1 MPIACANTESEL
13 AALVGAHLR
22 KPAEAKRAVRNV
34 FVAPDYVVASPVRV
48 TVKFMPAT
56 TRTEVDAIAV
66 MFAASNALRHSLPGE
81 REGRRVK
88 VQRLT

>member
-1 MPIACANTESEL
+1 MCEHRERTRCARR
-13 AALVGAHLR
+13 GA
-22 KPAEAKRAVRNV
+22 PAQARRVRNV